1 MSASF
6 EFKKQFLSN
15 FQEQIVQGRKLL
27 KRGNHRWAA
36 KLLRNI
42 YFNIEKAEWLDMQ
55 KKHQLITI
63 ISNSW
68 WLYINSLSHR
78 KTAGLEIDYI
88 RYIDAYKRFF
98 SFLSQLDDFYL
109 FNNFATKLLKQF
121 IEMDNLST
129 SGITKFI
136 NSYCIKVNKRE
147 DYQKLTELQI
157 LLMYLRK
164 SVIPNE
170 FFNIGFEKLGRV
182 IFKLEPG
189 KRAIFLY
196 TILENVNLEYKLME
210 NSEDFIKSVNKILIN
225 RIPGYIKDV
234 FSNLSRIS
242 VNERTF
248 KTIQEDLE
256 DLIYYLND
264 IGEHSWI
271 ILIIRNLYEKVKKY
285 KSFGDAISYIRKFI
299 DFAIKRNRFEIAFE
313 IYDFLDD
320 VFIYKTDLG
329 YDNILIELW
338 VEACKKFV
346 DMKEKRFL
354 LQSLDK
360 LNNHLKI
367 PQTKAQIFH
376 YFHTS
381 NYLWKFKS
389 RFFSL
394 EKQDFWRMMFY
405 RALFEEH
412 NIKLAKK
419 IVSYLKKNV
428 QHLLKD
434 LDGLY
439 QEAESLKEEIYTVG
453 DLEDIQIDTTNFS
466 IKQIIL
472 RIDDEGKISYR
483 LKSLEENIIEGSI
496 KDEYWNDA
504 QIIEIYNDLFS
515 ESEKKEFTFDLR
527 NFGGLCYIFLPKLIR
542 KFFSDFKIQSL
553 DYVPQ
558 IYFILDNMTIPF
570 DLIFNDNFFLLKYS
584 IGYKIGETP
593 LGGVSFEAYEK
604 DLIELNKNEDKKY
617 NAAIIESV
625 NSQIPKKWNEST
637 KKKEL
642 IFPFPAGSNELN
654 YITNFFNKREEINQ
668 IKILNGLNSTKDKI
682 LTLLS
687 EGKYHVIHF
696 VGNIFYSGWSP
707 KESFFR
713 TNDNKILKFS
723 EISDAINK
731 SDSRNHPFLFFN
743 SQIYNIEG
751 KKLNNVLQKFGQVI
765 SHFDYDK
772 IAGIISRTYP
782 IFNEDTK
789 SIISNFY
796 INVFDKNTQGIALLK
811 ARQSCIADKTVR
823 SIETN
828 LRNLK
833 GDTNAHIDIKSSL
846 AISSYLLFGKPWK
859 PLK

>member
-1 MSASF
+1 MSVSF
-6 EFKKQFLSN
+6 EFKKQFLTD
-15 FQEQIVQGRKLL
+15 FQNKIVQGRKLL
-27 KRGNHRWAA
+27 KKGNHRWAA
-36 KLLRNI
+36 KLLRGI
-42 YFNIEKAEWLDMQ
+42 YFDIEKSEWLDMQ

-68 WLYINSLSHR
+68 WLYINRLSHQ
-78 KTAGLEIDYI
+78 KTAGSEIDYI

-109 FNNFATKLLKQF
+109 FNSFATKLLKQF
-121 IEMDNLST
+121 IGMEELSID
-129 SGITKFI
+129 GITKFI
-136 NSYCIKVNKRE
+136 NSYCVKVNKKD

-157 LLMYLRK
+157 LLMFLRK

-170 FFNIGFEKLGRV
+170 FFSKGFEKLGRV

-196 TILENVNLEYKLME
+196 TILENVNLEYNLME
-210 NSEDFIKSVNKILIN
+210 NSEEFIKEVNKILIN
-225 RIPGYIKDV
+225 RIPSYLKEV

-242 VNERTF
+242 INERTYQ
-248 KTIQEDLE
+248 TIREDLE
-256 DLIYYLND
+256 GLVYYLND

-271 ILIIRNLYEKVKKY
+271 ILIIRNLYEKIKKY
-285 KSFGDAISYIRKFI
+285 KSFGDAVSYIRNFI

-313 IYDFLDD
+313 IYDLLENIFL
-320 VFIYKTDLG
+320 FKGELG

-346 DMKEKRFL
+346 DMKEKKFL

-376 YFHTS
+376 YFYTS

-405 RALFEEH
+405 RALYEEK
-412 NIKLAKK
+412 NFTLAKK
-419 IVSYLKKNV
+419 IIPYLKKNV
-428 QHLLKD
+428 QPLLHNVE
-434 LDGLY
+434 GLY
-439 QEAESLKEEIYTVG
+439 EEAQTLKKDIYRFENSPNLPLKESDFT
-453 DLEDIQIDTTNFS
+453 

-472 RIDDEGKISYR
+472 RINEEGKISYR
-483 LKSLEENIIEGSI
+483 LKSLKEEVIEGTI
-496 KDEYWNDA
+496 IDEYWNDA

-515 ESEKKEFTFDLR
+515 ESEKKEFEFNLR
-527 NFGGLCYIFLPKLIR
+527 DFGRLCYIFLPKLIR
-542 KFFSDFKIQSL
+542 KFFSDFKVKSL
-553 DYVPQ
+553 NYVPQ

-570 DLIFNDNFFLLKYS
+570 DLIYDNNFFLLKYS
-584 IGYKIGETP
+584 IGYKIGEAP
-593 LGGVSFEAYEK
+593 LGGITFKAYDRNLE
-604 DLIELNKNEDKKY
+604 ELKKEDIKY
-617 NAAIIESV
+617 NAAIIESL
-625 NSQIPKKWNEST
+625 NSKTPKRWNERT

-642 IFPFPAGSNELN
+642 IFPFPAGANELN
-654 YITNFFNKREEINQ
+654 YITNFFNSKEEISQ
-668 IKILNGLNSTKDKI
+668 IEVMNGIKSSKQNILQ
-682 LTLLS
+682 LLS
-687 EGKYHVIHF
+687 HGKYNIIHF

-713 TNDNKILKFS
+713 TNDNSILKFS

-731 SDSRNHPFLFFN
+731 NDTDIHPFLFFN

-751 KKLNNVLQKFGQVI
+751 KKLNNVLEKFGEIVA
-765 SHFDYDK
+765 HFDYDK
-772 IAGIISRTYP
+772 IAGIMSRNYP

-796 INVFDKNTQGIALLK
+796 INLFDRNGQGIALLK

-823 SIETN
+823 SIQTN
-828 LRNLK
+828 LRDLR
-833 GDTNAHIDIKSSL
+833 GDSDAHIDVKSSL

-859 PLK
+859 PLI